1 MAKAKRS
8 PEWFRA
14 CREAL
19 GLTQEQLAEKLG
31 MNKNSVY
38 RKETAGASNS
48 PVSARDE
55 TAMIALLK
63 AAKKPVPA

>member
-1 MAKAKRS
+1 MDKRS

-19 GLTQEQLAEKLG
+19 GMTQDQLAKALG

-38 RKETAGASNS
+38 RKETTGASNS
-48 PVSARDE
+48 PVNARDE
-55 TAMIALLK
+55 AALVALLK
-63 AAKKPVPA
+63 KKRKPVPA